1 MVLPADLADRTVVIT
16 GASRG
21 IGAGVARDLTAR
33 GLRLGLCARSMP
45 ALADA
50 PRLVAAQ
57 VDVRDGEAVERFARQ
72 VEERLGPID
81 LWVNNA
87 AVLEPVGPLRDLE
100 TEAVRAHLDV
110 NVLGVLHG
118 ARAYA
123 RHLARVGRPG
133 VLVNVS
139 SGAAR
144 RAVAGWSA
152 YCAAKAAVER
162 LTEVLAL
169 EEGPRGLRAH
179 AVSPGVVDTDMQRA
193 IRATPEERFPDVE
206 RFRAMARE
214 GRFSSVEH
222 VTRHLLALAF
232 DPDDPARREVLVS
245 FPPERP

>member
-1 MVLPADLADRTVVIT
+1 MPDFTERTVVIT

-21 IGAGVARDLTAR
+21 IGAGVARDLAAR
-33 GLRLGLCARSMP
+33 GVRLGLCARTTP
-45 ALADA
+45 TLGD
-50 PRLVAAQ
+50 VAAQ
-57 VDVRDGEAVERFARQ
+57 VDVRDGDAVERFARQ

-118 ARAYA
+118 ARAYV

-152 YCAAKAAVER
+152 YCASKAAVER

-214 GRFSSVEH
+214 GRFSSEAH
-222 VTRHLLALAF
+222 VARCLLALAF
-232 DPDDPARREVLVS
+232 DPADPGRGQVLVS
-245 FPPERP
+245 FPPERS

>member
-1 MVLPADLADRTVVIT
+1 MTLPADLSDRIVVIT

-21 IGAGVARDLTAR
+21 IGAGVARELAAR
-33 GLRLGLCARSMP
+33 GLKLALCARGEP
-45 ALADA
+45 ALEDG
-50 PRLVAAQ
+50 PRVVRAR
-57 VDVRDGEAVERFARQ
+57 VDVRDGEAVQRFARE
-72 VEERLGPID
+72 VEARLGPID

-144 RAVAGWSA
+144 RAVAGWAA
-152 YCAAKAAVER
+152 YCASKAAVER
-162 LTEVLAL
+162 MTEVLAL

-179 AVSPGVVDTDMQRA
+179 SVAPGVVDTDMQA
-193 IRATPEERFPDVE
+193 TIRATPEDRFPDVE
-206 RFRAMARE
+206 RFRTMKRE

-222 VTRHLLALAF
+222 VARCLLSLAF
-232 DPDDPARREVLVS
+232 DPDDPSRGEVIAS
-245 FPPERP
+245 FPPERA

>member
-1 MVLPADLADRTVVIT
+1 MTLPPDLSDKTVVIT

-21 IGAGVARDLTAR
+21 IGAGVARDLAAR
-33 GLRLGLCARSMP
+33 GLRLGLCARGAP
-45 ALADA
+45 ALEDG
-50 PRLVAAQ
+50 PRALRAQ
-57 VDVRDGEAVERFARQ
+57 VDVRDGEALERFARD
-72 VEERLGPID
+72 VEARLGPID

-100 TEAVRAHLDV
+100 SQAVRAHLEV

-118 ARAYA
+118 ARAYVG
-123 RHLARVGRPG
+123 HLARVARPG

-144 RAVAGWSA
+144 RAVAGWAA
-152 YCAAKAAVER
+152 YCASKAAVER

-193 IRATPEERFPDVE
+193 IRATDEARFPDVE

-214 GRFSSVEH
+214 GRLSSVEH
-222 VTRHLLALAF
+222 VARCLLALAF
-232 DPDDPARREVLVS
+232 DPEDPARGEVVVA
-245 FPPERP
+245 FPPERA

>member
-1 MVLPADLADRTVVIT
+1 MPDLTERTVVIT

-21 IGAGVARDLTAR
+21 IGAGVARDLAAR
-33 GLRLGLCARSMP
+33 GVRLGVCARTTP
-45 ALADA
+45 TLGD
-50 PRLVAAQ
+50 VAAQ
-57 VDVRDGEAVERFARQ
+57 VDVRDGDAVERFARQ

-100 TEAVRAHLDV
+100 SEAVRAHLDV

-118 ARAYA
+118 ARAYV

-152 YCAAKAAVER
+152 YCASKAAVER

-214 GRFSSVEH
+214 GRFSSEAH
-222 VTRHLLALAF
+222 VARCLLALAF
-232 DPDDPARREVLVS
+232 DPVDPGRGQVLVS
-245 FPPERP
+245 FPPERS